1 MTDPADDEST
11 TQGRHFGAGVKVIL
25 AAGAVATALGAIIG
39 LGQTVVRDPPKP
51 PERQSATIST
61 PQVDQKVP
69 LAEYLQDTPAALR
82 GKRRTASVPVSRAVF
97 ASAGIAQS
105 STPTVVSP
113 PPATTPQPPP
123 ATTPPPPPA
132 TTPQR
137 PPATT
142 PQRPPATTPQRPP
155 ATTPQP
161 PPRPA
166 PQPPPP
172 RPPIV
177 TALIA
182 QVEQKPLEQV
192 LELPETTV
200 RMQDIATE
208 VMTDD
213 KNAPR
218 AELRTVLAS
227 SRLQLS
233 NASGSAPKLSPLGV
247 VVNFVAEIE
256 GYRGKQSVVRWSLF
270 DAREGTRMP
279 QPWLRNRE
287 ALRLVPEAGSDRGSL
302 AVWVPLPRRRGPYFV
317 RLELFDDRGG
327 RLDKRDTK
335 SFDR

>member
-1 MTDPADDEST
+1 
-11 TQGRHFGAGVKVIL
+11 VKYIL

-39 LGQTVVRDPPKP
+39 LGRTVLPDSPKP

-69 LAEYLQDTPAALR
+69 LAEYLEDTPAALR
-82 GKRRTASVPVSRAVF
+82 GKRRTASVSVSVSKVVF
-97 ASAGIAQS
+97 ASASIAQS

-113 PPATTPQPPP
+113 PPATTPQPPS
-123 ATTPPPPPA
+123 ATTPS
-132 TTPQR
+132 
-137 PPATT
+137 
-142 PQRPPATTPQRPP
+142 

-161 PPRPA
+161 PSATTPQSPSA
-166 PQPPPP
+166 TTPQSPSATTPQSPSATTPQPPS
-172 RPPIV
+172 RPPLV
-177 TALIA
+177 AALIA
-182 QVEQKPLEQV
+182 QVEKKPLEEV
-192 LELPETTV
+192 VELPETTA
-200 RMQDIATE
+200 RMQDIAIE

-218 AELRTVLAS
+218 AEVRTVLAS

-279 QPWLRNRE
+279 QSWLRNRE

-302 AVWVPLPRRRGPYFV
+302 AVWVPLPRKRGPYFV

-327 RLDKRDTK
+327 RLEKRDTK